1 MASLSAQLGLP
12 QIYKDVKTKSIER
25 TLLPLVKQVSENS
38 RKEIPQLGKVEQIF
52 PTQHI
57 KSPAN
62 LQTVQGTHLE
72 KD

>member
-1 MASLSAQLGLP
+1 MASISAQLGLP

-25 TLLPLVKQVSENS
+25 TLLPLVKQVSTVQKEKQFKNEN
-38 RKEIPQLGKVEQIF
+38 RKFHNRKNEQIF

-62 LQTVQGTHLE
+62 LQMY
-72 KD
+72 